1 MPGEHVPSVRHG
13 VPVGM
18 QVTLG
23 CCECAVARDLS
34 ESVDGH
40 TGVRHPGQPGVPQA
54 VALQVLVAKLG
65 TTLSHDVASRR
76 VAVVIRPPFGPVSS
90 RASGS

>member
-23 CCECAVARDLS
+23 CCECAVAHDLS
-34 ESVDGH
+34 ERVDGH
-40 TGVRHPGQPGVPQA
+40 TGVGHPGQPGVPQA
-54 VALQVLVAKLG
+54 VALQVLVAKLRDDFVPRRG
-65 TTLSHDVASRR
+65 VAQGGGGNPS
-76 VAVVIRPPFGPVSS
+76 AFGPVSS